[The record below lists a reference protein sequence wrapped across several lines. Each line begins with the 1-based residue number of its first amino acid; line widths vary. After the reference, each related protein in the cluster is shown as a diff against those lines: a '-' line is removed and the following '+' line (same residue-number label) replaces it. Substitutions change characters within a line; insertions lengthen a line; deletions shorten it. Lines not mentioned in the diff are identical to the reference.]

1 MLRYYPISRIHKNKS
16 AQVGQFQLN
25 GKEYL
30 GSYYETFDGDCYT
43 GKDPTTGANELLKPI
58 SSLQTTSNQTNFD
71 QNSFVPNSVRKQIAI
86 QANLKSVNDS
96 EPVPYYPKPLSTDYK
111 KGYIIRY
118 FTKKINS
125 KGYIMEISETGYNSI
140 INGTAQFDVSMYQ
153 ALKILW
159 KISGPL
165 HTIRLSQYDIRE
177 GIVETNKRLTTI
189 SEPNFLGIIDFIGG
203 DYIKFAIPT
212 S

>member
-1 MLRYYPISRIHKNKS
+1 MKFSID
-16 AQVGQFQLN
+16 
-25 GKEYL
+25 
-30 GSYYETFDGDCYT
+30 T
-43 GKDPTTGANELLKPI
+43 
-58 SSLQTTSNQTNFD
+58 SSLIKPSSLLIIFCFCFSFFLMDLFRKWHFNQN
-71 QNSFVPNSVRKQIAI
+71 NFVPNSVRKQIAI

-159 KISGPL
+159 KISGEL
-165 HTIRLSQYDIRE
+165 A
-177 GIVETNKRLTTI
+177 I
-189 SEPNFLGIIDFIGG
+189 S
-203 DYIKFAIPT
+203 